1 MEDVMMKTVT
11 NLMAESPEHLS
22 PIGAGVLVAAHFG
35 VSSDSRSFASKLGV
49 AHALV
54 LRECL
59 TLAEEHQLIS
69 LENREER
76 SQRLFYSLTAQ
87 GHDLL
92 AKVH

>member
-1 MEDVMMKTVT
+1 MMNTVT
-11 NLMAESPEHLS
+11 SLMAESPEHLS

-54 LRECL
+54 LRECV